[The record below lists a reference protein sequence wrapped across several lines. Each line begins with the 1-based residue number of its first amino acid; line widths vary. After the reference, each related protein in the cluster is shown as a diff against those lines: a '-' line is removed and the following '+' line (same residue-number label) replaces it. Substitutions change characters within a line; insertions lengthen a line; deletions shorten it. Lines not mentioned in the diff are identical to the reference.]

1 MKFTLLNLLCILC
14 SFTFAQISGRV
25 IGDDGAQI
33 NWATVLNLR
42 TNSGCVTDSTGF
54 FTIKANL
61 SDSIRIQHLSY
72 KTDGFILS
80 KENDTYL
87 LKRNLNEL
95 SEIVVSK
102 NYAAWLAVKS
112 CEKALSKMQVESRDR
127 MYCNAVKIMNNDTLD
142 RVFLDLDFERNKSG
156 SGVNAVLHNR
166 IIEIQ
171 KYAEQLH
178 HNLDPI
184 AKNVFVSELFPTKD
198 LPVIKESKTKEQ
210 AMNDNCIFYIAT
222 DSQYIKVN
230 LIPKKDAP
238 LSQRIFELTITKK
251 DTSMVSFAMAS
262 FPAPFNSTKNIE
274 NKPGQ
279 SAIGFY
285 YQIANENGIN
295 YISKAYSE
303 VKLYGNINNKDFTNT
318 FSYNL
323 KNYAHT
329 SEKQKKRTGVW
340 IINNNFGFKEN
351 LKSRYSTEF
360 WKNND
365 FPIQTPYDFNKLRE
379 LREHIFEL

>member
-1 MKFTLLNLLCILC
+1 MKFILLNLLFFFP

-25 IGDDGAQI
+25 IGADGEAI
-33 NWATVLNLR
+33 NWATVHNLR
-42 TNSGCVTDSTGF
+42 THSGCVTDSTGL
-54 FTIKANL
+54 FTINANL

-72 KTDGFILS
+72 KSADYILS
-80 KENDTYL
+80 KENDKYL
-87 LKRNLNEL
+87 LNQNLNEL
-95 SEIVVSK
+95 NEIVVSK
-102 NYAAWLAVKS
+102 NYAAWLAVNS
-112 CEKALSKMQVESRDR
+112 CEKTLAKMQDESRDR

-166 IIEIQ
+166 LIEIQ
-171 KYAEQLH
+171 KYAEQLN

-210 AMNDNCIFYIAT
+210 AMNDNCIFYIST
-222 DSQYIKVN
+222 DSQYINVSF
-230 LIPKKDAP
+230 IPKKDAP

-251 DTSMVSFAMAS
+251 DTSMVAFAMAS
-262 FPAPFNSTKNIE
+262 FPAPFNSTKNFE
-274 NKPGQ
+274 NKPEQ

-285 YQIANENGIN
+285 YQIAYKNGMG
-295 YISKAYSE
+295 YICKAYSE
-303 VKLYGNINNKDFTNT
+303 VNLYYNVDNMDFTNT

-329 SEKQKKRTGVW
+329 PEKQKKRSGVW
-340 IINNNFGFKEN
+340 IINNRFGFAEK
-351 LKSRYSTEF
+351 LKSKYSTDF

-365 FPIQTPYDFNKLRE
+365 FPIHPPYDFNKLRE
-379 LREHIFEL
+379 LREHISEL

>member
-1 MKFTLLNLLCILC
+1 MKFILLNLLCVLY

-25 IGDDGAQI
+25 IGDDGESI
-33 NWATVLNLR
+33 NWATVLNLK
-42 TNSGCVTDSTGF
+42 TNSGYVTDSTGF
-54 FTIKANL
+54 FTINAKH

-72 KTDGFILS
+72 KASDFILS
-80 KENDTYL
+80 KEKDTYL

-95 SEIVVSK
+95 NEIVVSK

-112 CEKALSKMQVESRDR
+112 CEKTLAKMQDESRDK

-156 SGVNAVLHNR
+156 TGVNAVLHNR
-166 IIEIQ
+166 LIEIQ
-171 KYAEQLH
+171 KFAEQLN

-184 AKNVFVSELFPTKD
+184 AKNIFISELFPTKD

-210 AMNDNCIFYIAT
+210 AMNDYCIFYIAT
-222 DSQYIKVN
+222 DSQYIKVSF
-230 LIPKKDAP
+230 IPKKDAP

-251 DTSMVSFAMAS
+251 DTSMVAFAMAS
-262 FPAPFNSTKNIE
+262 FPAPFNSTKNFE

-285 YQIANENGIN
+285 YQIAYENGMG

-303 VKLYGNINNKDFTNT
+303 VNLYCNVDNKDFTNT

-329 SEKQKKRTGVW
+329 SEKQKKRSGVW
-340 IINNNFGFKEN
+340 IINNNFGFKEK
-351 LKSRYSTEF
+351 LKSKYSTEF

-365 FPIQTPYDFNKLRE
+365 FPIQTPYDFNRLRE
-379 LREHIFEL
+379 LKQHISEL

>member
-1 MKFTLLNLLCILC
+1 MKFILLNLLCVLY
-14 SFTFAQISGRV
+14 SLTFAQISGRV
-25 IGDDGAQI
+25 IGDDGESI

-54 FTIKANL
+54 FTINAKH

-72 KTDGFILS
+72 KTSDFILS
-80 KENDTYL
+80 KEKDTYL
-87 LKRNLNEL
+87 LNRNLNEL
-95 SEIVVSK
+95 NEIVVSK

-112 CEKALSKMQVESRDR
+112 CEKAVAKMQGESRDR
-127 MYCNAVKIMNNDTLD
+127 MYCNAVKIMNTDTLD
-142 RVFLDLDFERNKSG
+142 QVFLDLDFERNKSG
-156 SGVNAVLHNR
+156 SGLNSVIHNR
-166 IIEIQ
+166 LIEIQ
-171 KYAEQLH
+171 KYSEQFN

-222 DSQYIKVN
+222 DSQYIKVSF
-230 LIPKKDAP
+230 IPKKDAP

-262 FPAPFNSTKNIE
+262 FPAPFYSSKNFE

-285 YQIANENGIN
+285 YQIAYDNGVS
-295 YISKAYSE
+295 YISRAFSE
-303 VKLYGNINNKDFTNT
+303 VKLYCNVDNKDFTNT

-329 SEKQKKRTGVW
+329 LEKQKKRTGAWV
-340 IINNNFGFKEN
+340 INNNFGFKEK
-351 LKSRYSTEF
+351 LKSKYSTEF

-365 FPIQTPYDFNKLRE
+365 FPIHSPYDFDKLRE
-379 LREHIFEL
+379 LKQHMLN

>member
-1 MKFTLLNLLCILC
+1 MKFILLNLLCVLY

-25 IGDDGAQI
+25 KGDDGAPI

-54 FTIKANL
+54 FTIKANP
-61 SDSIRIQHLSY
+61 SDTIRIQHLSY
-72 KTDGFILS
+72 QTVDFILT
-80 KENDTYL
+80 KENETYL
-87 LKRNLNEL
+87 LKRNFNEL

-112 CEKALSKMQVESRDR
+112 CEKALAKMQVETRDR
-127 MYCNAVKIMNNDTLD
+127 MYCKAVKILNNDTLD

-156 SGVNAVLHNR
+156 SGINAVIHNR
-166 IIEIQ
+166 LIEIQ
-171 KYAEQLH
+171 KYSEQFN

-210 AMNDNCIFYIAT
+210 AMNDNYIFYIAT

-238 LSQRIFELTITKK
+238 LSLRIFELTITKK

-262 FPAPFNSTKNIE
+262 FPAPFNSTKNFE

-303 VKLYGNINNKDFTNT
+303 VKLYGNIDNKDFTNT